1 MALSKDSETCKKCEL
16 YDECTNKRME
26 LCGYITPAIT
36 APAMQPLALDAM
48 VKHDYRDVKIAENTT
63 VTIDLEELKKKL
75 EDDIY
80 KHLKCGFIKEG

>member
-1 MALSKDSETCKKCEL
+1 MALSKDSEKCKKCEL

-26 LCGYITPAIT
+26 LCAYITPTIE
-36 APAMQPLALDAM
+36 APAMQPLALDAII
-48 VKHDYRDVKIAENTT
+48 KHDYRDVKIAENTT

-80 KHLKCGFIKEG
+80 KHLKCGFMREG